1 LQLASIFGTISF
13 MNSLEAI
20 KQARALFANVAKRL
34 REAGATPEQL
44 ANSIPEHRML
54 GMIPVSETFRKAGEG
69 FLIGALFVTSQGDVF
84 EPKRIVRA
92 SREVA
97 PDHQSQNAQIRRGLK
112 DKLLGARFPENTTVL
127 IDARPI
133 PLDDPEALA
142 KERGPLVLQL
152 SSSQESV
159 LMIRWIPSAPDSALR
174 PLGEYLSERLELAL
188 IAIKEA

>member
-1 LQLASIFGTISF
+1 
-13 MNSLEAI
+13 MDSLMAI
-20 KQARALFANVAKRL
+20 TQARSHFASVANKL

-44 ANSIPEHRML
+44 ANTMPAHKVL

-69 FLIGALFVTSQGDVF
+69 FLIGALFVTTQGDVF
-84 EPKRIVRA
+84 EPRRIVRA
-92 SREVA
+92 SRQVA

-133 PLDDPEALA
+133 PLDDPLALA
-142 KERGPLVLQL
+142 KEQGPLVLRIGPNQD
-152 SSSQESV
+152 SV

-174 PLGEYLSERLELAL
+174 PISEYLAERLELAL